1 MIKKFDNFDLN
12 ESVNE
17 GQGTGNKFILVRFG
31 DTPDLRVT
39 RAFGEISVPNPK
51 PVAMKG
57 PGSIITM
64 YTSNKTKEQCIAAFD
79 ALGITYDLY
88 QVVHTSAGGPAAS
101 LVARKPNKAQ
111 LEAKLQKAIDDEN
124 WELAATL
131 RDQIAELTGHPTPA
145 AGTTP
150 TTESRL
156 ISFSEYKLSE
166 EENFTTDNEEFNALI
181 EGILK
186 MDSAESIKA
195 EIERLEKEN
204 KEGFTD
210 DIKKLKVKLAAVLLS
225 KKVSESLNEGHDGSI
240 GPLDDA
246 KTKEDAIKI
255 LKGWIANSQDEGGDF
270 AKFRDVK
277 WIGNTT
283 EDKLD
288 KEAIKNEDQYIVAGM
303 VDGEVWMAYWRR
315 S

>member
-12 ESVNE
+12 ENESMNE
-17 GQGTGNKFILVRFG
+17 GQGAGNKFILVRFG
-31 DTPDLRVT
+31 NTPDLRVT
-39 RAFGEISVPNPK
+39 RAFGEIAVANPK

-57 PGSIITM
+57 PGSILTM
-64 YTSNKTKEQCIAAFD
+64 YTSNKTKEQCVAAFD

-88 QVVHTSAGGPAAS
+88 QVVHTSAGGAAAS
-101 LVARKPNKAQ
+101 LVARKPSKAQ
-111 LEAKLQKAIDDEN
+111 LEAKLAKAIADEN
-124 WELAATL
+124 YELATEL
-131 RDQIAELTGHPTPA
+131 RDQIEQLTGHPA

-156 ISFSEYKLSE
+156 ISFESYKLAE
-166 EENFTTDNEEFNALI
+166 HENFVTDNEEFNAL
-181 EGILK
+181 
-186 MDSAESIKA
+186 AESI
-195 EIERLEKEN
+195 
-204 KEGFTD
+204 
-210 DIKKLKVKLAAVLLS
+210 
-225 KKVSESLNEGHDGSI
+225 LNEGHDGSM
-240 GPLDDA
+240 GPLEDA

-255 LKGWIANSQDEGGDF
+255 LKGWIANAKNEGGDL

-288 KEAIKNEDQYIVAGM
+288 KEATKNEDQYIIAGM